1 MLAQIEAQP
10 GEDMQLTQLG
20 VRNSMLTAAG
30 VQARRSL
37 VRAFIRTLDES
48 NTAATAAAPAS
59 LRRGASAA
67 GPASRDDAP
76 PL

>member
-30 VQARRSL
+30 EQARRSL
-37 VRAFIRTLDES
+37 VRAFRTLDES

-67 GPASRDDAP
+67 GPASRDDAL